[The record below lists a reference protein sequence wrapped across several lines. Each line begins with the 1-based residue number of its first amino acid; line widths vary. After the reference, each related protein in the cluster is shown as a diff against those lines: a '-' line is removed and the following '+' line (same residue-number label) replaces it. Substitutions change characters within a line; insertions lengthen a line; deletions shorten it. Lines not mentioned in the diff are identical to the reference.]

1 MSSLVASPPS
11 ALATATSPKHES
23 PPLPMASTSGRSGG
37 GSRRFACSRIAH
49 SPRAPQPLPGG
60 TIPSTVGGDGNENLS
75 PSRKFR
81 REPPFDLVRELAS
94 ASSERDILKN
104 AVEQDHEVRVVK
116 EFNDESKA
124 PARELS
130 DYAWRIA
137 YSPPAAHVGSIGGI
151 DQLGGDDHAI
161 APPRQAGAD
170 GDEVA
175 MRGLLGSSLLSANS
189 LSTKHLAVGAA
200 AGVTTAPS
208 TQPNSPSPIQNSPV
222 VATPPQLN
230 APSPIQN
237 SPTVAIPSP
246 QLTAPSP
253 IQNSPTVT
261 SPSPQ
266 LNAPSPIQNTP
277 TVASPSPQLPAP
289 SPIQSSPTVA
299 SPSPQLTAPS
309 PIQNNPTVSTPS
321 PQLNAP
327 SPIQNSPPVATPSS
341 QLNAPSPI
349 QISPVVTTPSPQ
361 LNAPSPIQSSPTVAS
376 PSPQLNA
383 PSPIQSS
390 PTVASPSPQLYA
402 PSPIQNSPVG
412 PSPQLNAPSPI
423 QNSPVSPSPQLN
435 APSPI
440 QSSPI
445 GPSPQ
450 LNAPSP
456 IQSPNP
462 VVATPSPQLNAP
474 SPIQSSPTVAS
485 PSPQPNAPSPIQN
498 SPVGPSPQLNAPS
511 PIANSPAIASPSP
524 QLNVPS
530 PIQNS
535 PVGPSPQLNAPS
547 PIQISPV
554 SPSPQLNAPSP
565 IQSSPIGPSP
575 QLNAPSPI
583 QNNPGVATPS
593 PQLNAPS
600 PIQSS
605 PTVASPSPQPNAPS
619 PIQNSPVGPSP
630 QLNAPSPIQNSP
642 ILGSP
647 QQSKTPSPGQT
658 IAPSAQLQS
667 NGPSLAPL
675 APISSSGAGGGSVAI
690 IGSVVA
696 VVVVLALVGIIGVYL
711 AKRNPKSKL
720 WSCFGYR
727 ARSTIVRSYSTINE
741 DWKSAGAGSGANSV
755 SQHPEPSKVFTYNEL
770 KDATSGFSPS
780 NLLGEGGFGQVYK
793 GTIDGNLVAVKML
806 KIWSKQ
812 GETQFRAE
820 VDIISRV
827 HHRHLVSLVGYCI
840 SDNHRLLVYKFV
852 PNGTLEEA
860 LHGEGKPCMNWATRM
875 KIALGTARGL
885 AYLHGDCIP
894 RIIHRD
900 IKGSNILL
908 DEQFEAQVADFGL
921 AKLADATQTH
931 LTTRVMGTFGYVA
944 PEYAMSG
951 KLTDKS
957 DVYSFGVVLLELIT
971 GKRPVDST
979 LLSVEG
985 DSSLVEW
992 ARPLLTRAL
1001 ETRDVSAVVDPNLK
1015 GMYDDEEMFRM
1026 VEVAAT
1032 CVRHSSPKRPKMVEA
1047 LRGLVAQDGDLH
1059 QGVLAGYSKEFIAM
1073 EANEQMREFRKAIYS
1088 SSTTQS
1094 SSATKSSGRGN
1105 IQSTSSNEFG
1115 SSSQELHPVT
1125 RAPILD
1131 LIEMV

>member
-1 MSSLVASPPS
+1 MSSLVASPSS

-23 PPLPMASTSGRSGG
+23 PPSPMASTSGRSGG

-60 TIPSTVGGDGNENLS
+60 TTPSTVGGGGNENLS

-81 REPPFDLVRELAS
+81 REPLFDLARELAP

-104 AVEQDHEVRVVK
+104 AMEQDHEVRVVK
-116 EFNDESKA
+116 EFNDESKV

-137 YSPPAAHVGSIGGI
+137 CSPPAPHVGSIAGI

-161 APPRQAGAD
+161 GPPRQAGAD

-189 LSTKHLAVGAA
+189 LSTKHVAVGAA

-208 TQPNSPSPIQNSPV
+208 TQPNSSSPIQNSPV
-222 VATPPQLN
+222 VATPSPQLN

-237 SPTVAIPSP
+237 SPT
-246 QLTAPSP
+246 L
-253 IQNSPTVT
+253 
-261 SPSPQ
+261 
-266 LNAPSPIQNTP
+266 
-277 TVASPSPQLPAP
+277 ASPSPQLTAP

-309 PIQNNPTVSTPS
+309 PIQNSPTVASPSPQLTSPSPIQNSPTVSTPS

-327 SPIQNSPPVATPSS
+327 SPIQNSPTVS
-341 QLNAPSPI
+341 
-349 QISPVVTTPSPQ
+349 TPSPQ
-361 LNAPSPIQSSPTVAS
+361 LNAPSPIQNSPTGAT
-376 PSPQLNA
+376 PS
-383 PSPIQSS
+383 S
-390 PTVASPSPQLYA
+390 QLYV

-423 QNSPVSPSPQLN
+423 QNSPTIASPSPQLY
-435 APSPI
+435 
-440 QSSPI
+440 
-445 GPSPQ
+445 
-450 LNAPSP
+450 
-456 IQSPNP
+456 
-462 VVATPSPQLNAP
+462 V
-474 SPIQSSPTVAS
+474 
-485 PSPQPNAPSPIQN
+485 PSPIQN

-511 PIANSPAIASPSP
+511 PIQDSPTIASPSP

-547 PIQISPV
+547 PIQNSPTIASPSPQLYVPSPIQNSPV
-554 SPSPQLNAPSP
+554 GPSPQLNAPSP
-565 IQSSPIGPSP
+565 IQNSPIGPSP

-583 QNNPGVATPS
+583 QKSPVVATPS
-593 PQLNAPS
+593 PQLNAPT

-605 PTVASPSPQPNAPS
+605 PTVASPSPQLNAPS

-642 ILGSP
+642 TIASPSPQLNVPSPIQYRPVGPSPQLNAPSPIQNSPTVATPSPQLSTPSPIQKSPLVATPSPQLNAPSPIQNSPILASP
-647 QQSKTPSPGQT
+647 QQSKTPSAGQT

-675 APISSSGAGGGSVAI
+675 APISSSGGGSVAI

-696 VVVVLALVGIIGVYL
+696 VVVVLVLVGIIWVYL

-720 WSCFGYR
+720 WSCFGYC
-727 ARSTIVRSYSTINE
+727 SSIVRPYSTINE
-741 DWKSAGAGSGANSV
+741 DWKSPGAGSSGNSV

-806 KIWSKQ
+806 KIGSKQ
-812 GETQFRAE
+812 GERQFRAE

-840 SDNHRLLVYKFV
+840 SDNHRLLVYRFV

-885 AYLHGDCIP
+885 AYLHEDCVP

-979 LLSVEG
+979 LLTVEG

-992 ARPLLTRAL
+992 ARPLLTQAL
-1001 ETRDVSAVVDPNLK
+1001 ETRNVSAVVDPNLK
-1015 GMYDDEEMFRM
+1015 GMYDEEEMFRM

-1032 CVRHSSPKRPKMVEA
+1032 SVRHSSPKRPKMVEA

-1094 SSATKSSGRGN
+1094 SSATKSSGRG

-1131 LIEMV
+1131 LIDMV